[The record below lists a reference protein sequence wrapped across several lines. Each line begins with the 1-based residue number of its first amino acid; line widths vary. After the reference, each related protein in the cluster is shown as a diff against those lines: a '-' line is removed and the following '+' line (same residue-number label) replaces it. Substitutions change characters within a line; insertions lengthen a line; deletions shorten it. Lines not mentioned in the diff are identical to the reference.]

1 MGSSCAFRST
11 IWRASCWRASR
22 DRHGWSTWRA
32 AGQAPIDFD
41 DPMITRRYSGTRA
54 YCQSK
59 LAQIMHAFD
68 LAEDGV
74 IANALHPATYMPTK
88 MVIDAGIEPISSLE
102 QGLEATLALVQRT
115 DVTGRFFNGLQE
127 ERAAAQAYDARA
139 RERLRSLS
147 EQLLGAKS

>member
-1 MGSSCAFRST
+1 
-11 IWRASCWRASR
+11 
-22 DRHGWSTWRA
+22 
-32 AGQAPIDFD
+32 
-41 DPMITRRYSGTRA
+41 MITRRYSGIRA

-102 QGLEATLALVQRT
+102 QGLEATLALVQQT

>member
-1 MGSSCAFRST
+1 
-11 IWRASCWRASR
+11 
-22 DRHGWSTWRA
+22 
-32 AGQAPIDFD
+32 
-41 DPMITRRYSGTRA
+41 MITRGYSGTRA

-88 MVIDAGIEPISSLE
+88 MVVDAGIAPISSLE

-115 DVTGRFFNGLQE
+115 DVIGRYFNGLQE
-127 ERAAAQAYDARA
+127 ARAEAQAYDAQA
-139 RERLRSLS
+139 RTRLRALS
-147 EQLLGAKS
+147 EALLGANS